1 LNSGGRILL
10 VESERFTPYE
20 PLKYASTK
28 VGSLHMIEA
37 TDPVL
42 VAKNLKKRY
51 EDINAVNG
59 ISFEV
64 RRGEIFGMLG
74 PNGAG
79 KTTTV
84 EILEGMRDADSG
96 EAYVNGINVKENPTA
111 VKAIIGVQLQQNAF
125 FDNLNLAEIVELY
138 AQLYDSSVDPIEI
151 LSRVGLAD
159 RKGAMYKQLS
169 GGQKQRLS
177 IAVALVNDPVVL
189 FLDEPTTGLDPQA
202 RRSLWALIQGIQK
215 AGSTIVLTT
224 HYMEE
229 AEELCDRIAI
239 VENGEI
245 IALDTPDALID
256 QLLDSGFKPNKRTRE
271 ATLDD
276 VFLNLTGHELR
287 D

>member
-1 LNSGGRILL
+1 MTTVN
-10 VESERFTPYE
+10 
-20 PLKYASTK
+20 
-28 VGSLHMIEA
+28 
-37 TDPVL
+37 PVI
-42 VAKNLKKRY
+42 VAKELRKQY
-51 EDINAVNG
+51 EDITAVDG

-64 RRGEIFGMLG
+64 RRGEVFGMLG

-79 KTTTV
+79 KTTTI

-96 EAYVNGINVKENPTA
+96 QAIINGINVKDDPTA

-125 FDNLNLAEIVELY
+125 FDNLKLAEIVDLY
-138 AQLYDSSVDPIEI
+138 ARLYKAKIDPVEI
-151 LSRVGLAD
+151 LSRVGLEN
-159 RKGAMYKQLS
+159 RKNARYAHLS

-202 RRSLWALIQGIQK
+202 RRQVWALVNKISENG
-215 AGSTIVLTT
+215 ATIMLTT

-229 AEELCDRIAI
+229 AEELCDRVAVI
-239 VENGEI
+239 EDGQI
-245 IALDTPDALID
+245 IALDTPDNLID
-256 QLLDSGFKPNKRTRE
+256 QLLETGFKPEKRVRE

-276 VFLNLTGHELR
+276 VFLNLTGRDLR

>member
-1 LNSGGRILL
+1 MTTTIDSVI
-10 VESERFTPYE
+10 
-20 PLKYASTK
+20 
-28 VGSLHMIEA
+28 
-37 TDPVL
+37 
-42 VAKNLKKRY
+42 VAKELRKQY
-51 EDINAVNG
+51 ENITALDG

-64 RRGEIFGMLG
+64 RRGEVFGMLG

-79 KTTTV
+79 KTTTI

-96 EAYVNGINVKENPTA
+96 EAIINGINVKDDPRA

-125 FDNLNLAEIVELY
+125 FDNLKLAEIVDLY
-138 AQLYDSSVDPIEI
+138 ARLYKAKIDSVEI
-151 LSRVGLAD
+151 LSRVGLD
-159 RKGAMYKQLS
+159 NRKNARYAHLS

-202 RRSLWALIQGIQK
+202 RRQVWALVNKISDNG
-215 AGSTIVLTT
+215 ATIMLTT

-229 AEELCDRIAI
+229 AEELCDRVAVI
-239 VENGEI
+239 ENGKI
-245 IALDTPDALID
+245 IALDTPDNLID
-256 QLLDSGFKPNKRTRE
+256 QLIETGFKPEKRVRE

-276 VFLNLTGHELR
+276 VFLNLTGRDLR

>member
-1 LNSGGRILL
+1 MTTSPDTVI
-10 VESERFTPYE
+10 
-20 PLKYASTK
+20 
-28 VGSLHMIEA
+28 
-37 TDPVL
+37 
-42 VAKNLKKRY
+42 VAKDLRKKY
-51 EDINAVNG
+51 DDITAVNG

-64 RRGEIFGMLG
+64 RRGEVFGMLG

-79 KTTTV
+79 KTTTI

-96 EAYVNGINVKENPTA
+96 DAIINGIDVKEDANA

-125 FDNLNLAEIVELY
+125 FDNLKLAEIVDLY
-138 AQLYDSSVDPIEI
+138 ARLYLVKVDPVEI
-151 LSRVGLAD
+151 LSRVGLD
-159 RKGAMYKQLS
+159 RRKSSQYAELS

-202 RRSLWALIQGIQK
+202 RRQLWALVNKIQTD
-215 AGSTIVLTT
+215 GSTIMLTT

-256 QLLDSGFKPNKRTRE
+256 QLLATGFKPEKRVRE

-276 VFLNLTGHELR
+276 VFLNLTGRDLR

>member
-1 LNSGGRILL
+1 MTVI
-10 VESERFTPYE
+10 
-20 PLKYASTK
+20 
-28 VGSLHMIEA
+28 

-42 VAKNLKKRY
+42 VAQNLKKRY
-51 EDINAVNG
+51 DDIEAVAG

-64 RRGEIFGMLG
+64 KRGEVFGMLG

-84 EILEGMRDADSG
+84 EILEGMREADSG
-96 EAYVNGINVKENPTA
+96 EAFINGINIKEDPTA
-111 VKAIIGVQLQQNAF
+111 IKSIIGVQLQQNAF
-125 FDNLNLAEIVELY
+125 FDNLNLAEIVDLY
-138 AQLYDSSVDPIEI
+138 ARLYNAKVDPVEI
-151 LSRVGLAD
+151 LGRVGLAQ
-159 RKGAMYKQLS
+159 RKGAKYKELS

-177 IAVALVNDPVVL
+177 IAVALVNDPFVL

-202 RRSLWALIQGIQK
+202 RRSLWALIQDIQSS
-215 AGSTIVLTT
+215 GSTIVLTT

-239 VENGEI
+239 VENGQI
-245 IALDTPDALID
+245 VALDTPDALID
-256 QLLDSGFKPNKRTRE
+256 QLLETGFKPQKRVRE

>member
-1 LNSGGRILL
+1 M
-10 VESERFTPYE
+10 T
-20 PLKYASTK
+20 A
-28 VGSLHMIEA
+28 A
-37 TDPVL
+37 TNPVI
-42 VAKNLKKRY
+42 VAKDLRKKY
-51 EDINAVNG
+51 EEITAVNG

-64 RRGEIFGMLG
+64 RRGEVFGMLG

-79 KTTTV
+79 KTTTI

-96 EAYVNGINVKENPTA
+96 DAIINGINVKDDPTA
-111 VKAIIGVQLQQNAF
+111 VKTIIGVQLQQNAF
-125 FDNLNLAEIVELY
+125 FDNPKLAEIVNLY
-138 AQLYDSSVDPIEI
+138 AKLYLSVVDPVEV
-151 LSRVGLAD
+151 LSRVGLD
-159 RKGAMYKQLS
+159 NRKNAKYAELS

-202 RRSLWALIQGIQK
+202 RRQLWELVRTIQK
-215 AGSTIVLTT
+215 SGATIVLTT

-229 AEELCDRIAI
+229 AEELCDRIAV

-256 QLLDSGFKPNKRTRE
+256 QLLATGFKPERRIRE

-276 VFLNLTGHELR
+276 VFLNLTGRDLR

>member
-1 LNSGGRILL
+1 MTVI
-10 VESERFTPYE
+10 
-20 PLKYASTK
+20 
-28 VGSLHMIEA
+28 

-42 VAKNLKKRY
+42 VAQNLKKRY
-51 EDINAVNG
+51 DDIEAVAG

-64 RRGEIFGMLG
+64 KRGEVFGMLG

-84 EILEGMRDADSG
+84 EILEGMREADSG
-96 EAYVNGINVKENPTA
+96 EAFINGINIKEDPTA
-111 VKAIIGVQLQQNAF
+111 IKSIIGVQLQQNAF
-125 FDNLNLAEIVELY
+125 FDNLNLAEIVDLY
-138 AQLYDSSVDPIEI
+138 ARLYNAKVDPVEI
-151 LSRVGLAD
+151 LGRVGLAQ
-159 RKGAMYKQLS
+159 RKGAKYKELS

-202 RRSLWALIQGIQK
+202 RRSLWALIQDIQSG
-215 AGSTIVLTT
+215 GSTIVLTT

-239 VENGEI
+239 VENGQI
-245 IALDTPDALID
+245 VALDTPDALID
-256 QLLDSGFKPNKRTRE
+256 QLLETGFKPQKRARE

>member
-1 LNSGGRILL
+1 MTTTIDSVI
-10 VESERFTPYE
+10 
-20 PLKYASTK
+20 
-28 VGSLHMIEA
+28 
-37 TDPVL
+37 
-42 VAKNLKKRY
+42 VAKELRKQY
-51 EDINAVNG
+51 EDITALDG

-64 RRGEIFGMLG
+64 RRGEVFGMLG

-79 KTTTV
+79 KTTTI

-96 EAYVNGINVKENPTA
+96 EAIINGINVKDDPRA

-125 FDNLNLAEIVELY
+125 FDNLKLAEIVDLY
-138 AQLYDSSVDPIEI
+138 ARLYKAKIDPVEI
-151 LSRVGLAD
+151 LSRVGLD
-159 RKGAMYKQLS
+159 NRKNARYAHLS

-202 RRSLWALIQGIQK
+202 RRQVWALVNKISDNG
-215 AGSTIVLTT
+215 ATIMLTT

-229 AEELCDRIAI
+229 AEELCDRVAVI
-239 VENGEI
+239 ENGKI
-245 IALDTPDALID
+245 IALDTPDNLID
-256 QLLDSGFKPNKRTRE
+256 QLIETGFKPEKRVRE

-276 VFLNLTGHELR
+276 VFLNLTGRDLR

>member
-1 LNSGGRILL
+1 MTTAI
-10 VESERFTPYE
+10 
-20 PLKYASTK
+20 
-28 VGSLHMIEA
+28 
-37 TDPVL
+37 DPII
-42 VAKNLKKRY
+42 VAKNLRKKY
-51 EDINAVNG
+51 GEINAVNG

-64 RRGEIFGMLG
+64 RRGEVFGMLG

-79 KTTTV
+79 KTTTI
-84 EILEGMRDADSG
+84 EILEGMRDSDSG
-96 EAYVNGINVKENPTA
+96 EAIINGINVKDDPTA

-125 FDNLNLAEIVELY
+125 FDNLKLSEIVDLY
-138 AQLYDSSVDPIEI
+138 AKLYLTNVDPVEI
-151 LSRVGLAD
+151 LARVGLD
-159 RKGAMYKQLS
+159 KRKNGKFAELS

-177 IAVALVNDPVVL
+177 IAVALVNNPVVL

-202 RRSLWALIQGIQK
+202 RRQLWELVRKIQAG
-215 AGSTIVLTT
+215 GSTIMLTT

-245 IALDTPDALID
+245 IALDTPNALID
-256 QLLDSGFKPNKRTRE
+256 RLIATGFKPEKRVRE

-276 VFLNLTGHELR
+276 VFLNLTGRELR

>member
-1 LNSGGRILL
+1 VI
-10 VESERFTPYE
+10 
-20 PLKYASTK
+20 
-28 VGSLHMIEA
+28 
-37 TDPVL
+37 
-42 VAKNLKKRY
+42 VAKELRKQY
-51 EDINAVNG
+51 EDITALDG

-64 RRGEIFGMLG
+64 RRGEVFGMLG

-79 KTTTV
+79 KTTTI

-96 EAYVNGINVKENPTA
+96 EAIINGINVKDDPRA

-125 FDNLNLAEIVELY
+125 FDNLKLAEIVDLY
-138 AQLYDSSVDPIEI
+138 ARLYKAKIDPVEI
-151 LSRVGLAD
+151 LSRVGLD
-159 RKGAMYKQLS
+159 NRKNARYAHLS

-202 RRSLWALIQGIQK
+202 RRQVWALVNKISENG
-215 AGSTIVLTT
+215 ATIMLTT

-229 AEELCDRIAI
+229 AEELCDRVAVI
-239 VENGEI
+239 ENGKI
-245 IALDTPDALID
+245 IALDTPDNLID
-256 QLLDSGFKPNKRTRE
+256 QLLETGFKPEKRVRE

-276 VFLNLTGHELR
+276 VFLNLTGRDLR

>member
-1 LNSGGRILL
+1 MTTVN
-10 VESERFTPYE
+10 
-20 PLKYASTK
+20 
-28 VGSLHMIEA
+28 
-37 TDPVL
+37 PVI
-42 VAKNLKKRY
+42 VAKELRKQY
-51 EDINAVNG
+51 EDITAVDG

-64 RRGEIFGMLG
+64 RRGEVFGMLG

-79 KTTTV
+79 KTTTI

-96 EAYVNGINVKENPTA
+96 QAIINGINVKDDPTA

-125 FDNLNLAEIVELY
+125 FDNLKLAEIVDLY
-138 AQLYDSSVDPIEI
+138 ARLYKAKIDPVEI
-151 LSRVGLAD
+151 LSRVGLES
-159 RKGAMYKQLS
+159 RKNARYAHLS

-202 RRSLWALIQGIQK
+202 RRQVWALVNKISKNG
-215 AGSTIVLTT
+215 ATIMLTT

-229 AEELCDRIAI
+229 AEELCDRVAVI
-239 VENGEI
+239 EDGQI
-245 IALDTPDALID
+245 IALDTPDNLID
-256 QLLDSGFKPNKRTRE
+256 QLLETGFKPEKRVRE

-276 VFLNLTGHELR
+276 VFLNLTGRDLR